1 MKTVEQIRKDFPI
14 LQVRVNDRPLV
25 YLDNAA
31 SSQKPQQVLNAY
43 CRFCESRYSNVH
55 RGVHTLGENAT
66 TDYEAARQTV
76 SDFVHAPSVKGVI
89 FTRGTT
95 ESINLVAQAYGRK
108 FIKHGQ
114 AIVLTPLEHHANLVP
129 WQLVAKAVGA
139 ELRFWPLATDGTLD
153 MDAGKKLLDS
163 RVAMVAFTHISNV
176 LGTITPVREIVE
188 MSHRVG
194 AKVLVDGAQAAPHVA
209 VDLTD
214 LGADFYAFSGHKML
228 GPTGIGV
235 LWGKPEILD
244 DMDPYM
250 TGGEMI
256 REVWLDHAT
265 WNDLPYKF
273 EAGTPP
279 ITEAVSL
286 AAAIRYL
293 DEVTMQWIEN
303 HDRML
308 TALAYEKLIQEPGVT
323 VYGPATERGA
333 LVTFNVEGIHPHDVA
348 ALLDREGVAIR
359 AGHHCAQP
367 LMRWLGVSA
376 TARASFYLYN
386 TAEEIDELIE
396 AIRATKKVLQ
406 VV

>member
-1 MKTVEQIRKDFPI
+1 MKTVQEIRRDFPI
-14 LQVRVNDRPLV
+14 LQVTVNGKPLV
-25 YLDNAA
+25 YLDSAA
-31 SSQKPQQVLNAY
+31 SSQKPAQVLNAY
-43 CRFCESRYSNVH
+43 CRFCESRYANVH

-66 TDYEAARQTV
+66 SDYEEARRTV
-76 SDFVHAPSVKGVI
+76 AEFVNAPSSKGII

-114 AIVLTPLEHHANLVP
+114 AILLTPLEHHANLVP
-129 WQLVAKAVGA
+129 WQLVASAVGA
-139 ELRFWPLATDGTLD
+139 ELRFWPLAADGTLD
-153 MDAGKKLLDS
+153 MDGGRKLLDS
-163 RVAMVAFTHISNV
+163 KVAMVAFTHVSNV

-194 AKVLVDGAQAAPHVA
+194 AKVLVDGAQAAPHMA

-214 LGADFYAFSGHKML
+214 LAADFYAFSGHKML

-286 AAAIRYL
+286 AAAIGYL
-293 DEVTMQWIEN
+293 KDVSMQWIEN

-308 TALAYEKLIQEPGVT
+308 TALAYEKLIQEPGVS
-323 VYGPATERGA
+323 VYGPSGERGGI
-333 LVTFNVEGIHPHDVA
+333 VTFNVEGIHPHDVA

-367 LMRWLGVSA
+367 LMRWLGVPA

-386 TAEEIDELIE
+386 TAEEIDELVS
-396 AIRATKKVLQ
+396 AIRTAKKVLQ
-406 VV
+406 LV